1 MTWAAALFH
10 RVADQLTDPQ
20 MAWLRLV
27 GAACML
33 VVITADVRHRQ
44 PVALVVAE
52 YVVSGATALGALY
65 GLRRRPR
72 A

>member
-10 RVADQLTDPQ
+10 RFADQITDPL

-27 GAACML
+27 GAACLL
-33 VVITADVRHRQ
+33 VIITADVRHRQ

-52 YVVSGATALGALY
+52 YVVFGATALGAIY
-65 GLRRRPR
+65 GLQRRSRP
-72 A
+72 